1 MRKGMLAL
9 LLVLLIEPE
18 PSGAAEEAIA
28 VIAFHGLPKADLSTV
43 QRLYTGRIV
52 SINQQPAIP
61 VNLPPGHPVRQQ
73 FLETV
78 LGQDEEHYT
87 GYWLVRRYVGK
98 GAPPLVVSDL
108 DELMRVVQSTP
119 GAVGYVP
126 VSRLPQGANVIW
138 RR

>member
-9 LLVLLIEPE
+9 LLVLLVES
-18 PSGAAEEAIA
+18 SGAADDAIV
-28 VIAFHGLPKADLSTV
+28 VIAFPGLPKADLPTV

-52 SINQQPAIP
+52 SINQQSAIP
-61 VNLPPGHPVRQQ
+61 VNLPPGHPVRKQ

-78 LGQDEEHYT
+78 LGQDEGHYT

-98 GAPPLVVSDL
+98 GAPPLEVSDI
-108 DELMRVVQSTP
+108 DELIRVVQSTP

-126 VSRLPQGANVIW
+126 VSRLPRGANVIW

>member
-1 MRKGMLAL
+1 MRKGMIALLLAL
-9 LLVLLIEPE
+9 LVEPL
-18 PSGAAEEAIA
+18 GAVDEAIV
-28 VIAFHGLPKADLSTV
+28 VIAFPGLPKADISTL

-52 SINQQPAIP
+52 SINQQSAIP
-61 VNLPPGHPVRQQ
+61 VNLPSGHPVRQQ

-78 LGQDEEHYT
+78 LGQDEGHYT

-98 GAPPLVVSDL
+98 GAPPIEVGDL
-108 DELMRVVQSTP
+108 DELVRVVQSTP

>member
-1 MRKGMLAL
+1 MIAL
-9 LLVLLIEPE
+9 LLTLLVEPL
-18 PSGAAEEAIA
+18 GATDEAIA
-28 VIAFHGLPKADLSTV
+28 VIAFSGLPKADISTL

-52 SINQQPAIP
+52 SINQQSAIP
-61 VNLPPGHPVRQQ
+61 INLPPGHPVRQK

-87 GYWLVRRYVGK
+87 AYWLVRRYVGK
-98 GAPPLVVSDL
+98 GAPPMEVGDL
-108 DELMRVVQSTP
+108 DELVRVVQSTP

-126 VSRLPQGANVIW
+126 VSRLPQGGNVIW